1 MRTEFTELKNFQN
14 EEDEMG
20 DIGATESRVGGLDVR
35 TARLEG
41 IVEQIDKRLTNLEQG
56 QREIVSWLR
65 WLAGI
70 MFTSWLTIIGLI
82 LFKLAN

>member
-1 MRTEFTELKNFQN
+1 MKNFQN
-14 EEDEMG
+14 EEDAMG

-82 LFKLAN
+82 LFKLGN

>member
-1 MRTEFTELKNFQN
+1 
-14 EEDEMG
+14 MG
-20 DIGATESRVGGLDVR
+20 DSGATESRVGGLDVR

>member
-20 DIGATESRVGGLDVR
+20 DSGATESRVGGLDVR

>member
-1 MRTEFTELKNFQN
+1 MEFAELKNFQN
-14 EEDEMG
+14 EEDAMD
-20 DIGATESRVGGLDVR
+20 DIGATESGVVGLDGR

-41 IVEQIDKRLTNLEQG
+41 IVEQIAKRLTNLEQG

-70 MFTSWLTIIGLI
+70 MFTSWLTIVGLI
-82 LFKLAN
+82 LFKLGN